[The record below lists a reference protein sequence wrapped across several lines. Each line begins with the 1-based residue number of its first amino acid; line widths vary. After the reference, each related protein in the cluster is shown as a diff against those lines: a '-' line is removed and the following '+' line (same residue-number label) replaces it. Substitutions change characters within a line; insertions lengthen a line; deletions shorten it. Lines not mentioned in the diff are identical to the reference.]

1 MQAESPAL
9 TRSVRLVHNR
19 ITMALLWNPESWSQ
33 RLAELEAQSGEL
45 KEAPLRRDV
54 RSLGMLLGV
63 VLREQA
69 GNELFAQVEALRQGT
84 IRRRDAEARG
94 QADEA
99 ARHAAAALEMVHALP
114 VERALLLSR
123 AFAFYFEL
131 INLAETNHRKRRRVA
146 LQLSGQAGRQRG
158 SLEGTLSEMRRVGI
172 GAEEALDWLRR
183 VLVIPVFTAHPT
195 EAARRTV
202 MFKRRRIGEFLEKL
216 DRIPIPVQELARLEQ
231 LVLAE
236 ITSLWQTDEVRS
248 QRPTVYD
255 EIKMGLDYYE
265 VSIFETL
272 PGLYREI
279 SEALKAAYGLEI
291 EVHELPV
298 VLRFGSW
305 IGGDRDG
312 NPFVTPE
319 VTRAAIQL
327 ARTHLLRYYRRQL
340 DRIIDLLTTSAQQRP
355 VSQALL
361 ERLHAYMAQV
371 RSPETQIFGAQ
382 FEFEYYRR
390 FVLCLKARV
399 QRTMEQTG
407 HGREGLPAMAHG
419 AAELPDK
426 LAAALPAYASV
437 AEFLDDLET
446 LRASLAANQGLRI
459 ARTLIDPLILE
470 VRTFGLHLHTLDI
483 RQHARVH
490 EAALKEAISDT
501 AAASLPAGLSTQT
514 SSALETFRAI
524 AEMKAGCSPEAIR
537 QYVISGAT
545 NVEDVLAVVRL
556 ARLGGV
562 KVEGAGCLPEAG
574 CDPGLPP
581 QRQGP
586 VAGDPGLPPQRQGP
600 VAGDPGFPP
609 QRQGP
614 VAGDPGLPPQRQ
626 GPVAG
631 DPGLMPVPLFES
643 IEDLRNAP
651 NVCRE
656 LWARPDYRKL
666 LASWGNWQEVMLG
679 YSDSN
684 KDGGMLTSTWEIFR
698 AHRDLHVAAREAGIR
713 LRLFHGRGGTVGRGG
728 GPTHRAIFAQ
738 PIDSFDGQLR
748 ITEQG
753 EVLNFKYADEV
764 LAERNLEL
772 MIAASLDA
780 LARPN
785 ARDPEGHFTGVL
797 RREWEAALD
806 ELSNLSF
813 GFYRK
818 HILDDPGV
826 VTYFEQS
833 TPVGE
838 LENAKIGSRPARRN
852 ASLRLADL
860 RAIPWVFGWTQSRL
874 LVPAWFGVGYAIE
887 RYLAESGA
895 GSGAGLA
902 LLQTMAREFPLFI
915 DLLRNVEM
923 ALGKADLGTARLY
936 SSLVGD
942 AALRE
947 RVYDLFEAEFHR
959 TVRAVLAITRQTE
972 LLESNRML
980 AHSIRLR
987 NPYVD
992 PMHLIQVDMLR
1003 RKRAGEDTPEVN
1015 RAIAATISGISA
1027 GLRNTG

>member
-1 MQAESPAL
+1 MQPFCL
-9 TRSVRLVHNR
+9 KGRLVRKGKSPGGISRDSVVHNQ

-33 RLAELEAQSGEL
+33 RLAELEAQSGDL
-45 KEAPLRRDV
+45 KESPLRRDV
-54 RSLGMLLGV
+54 RSLGILLGA

-69 GNELFAQVEALRQGT
+69 GEELFAQVEALRLGT
-84 IRRRDAEARG
+84 IRRRDADARG
-94 QADEA
+94 REEEA
-99 ARHAAAALEMVHALP
+99 SRHASAAMALVHSLP
-114 VERALLLSR
+114 VERAILLTR

-146 LQLSGQAGRQRG
+146 LRLCGQAGRQRG
-158 SLEGTLSEMRRVGI
+158 SLEGTFAEMRRVGF
-172 GAEEALDWLRR
+172 GAEEALNWLRR
-183 VLVIPVFTAHPT
+183 VLIVPVFTAHPT

-202 MFKRRRIGEFLEKL
+202 MFKRRRIGEFLEAL
-216 DRIPIPVQELARLEQ
+216 DRIPLPEQDMARLEE

-236 ITSLWQTDEVRS
+236 ITGLWQTDEVRS
-248 QRPTVYD
+248 RRPTVFD
-255 EIKMGLDYYE
+255 EIKMGLDYYD

-272 PGLYREI
+272 PELYREI
-279 SEALKAAYGLEI
+279 SAALRAAYDIDVEPL
-291 EVHELPV
+291 ELPL

-319 VTRAAIQL
+319 VTRAALQL
-327 ARTHLLRYYRRQL
+327 ARGHLLLYYQRQL
-340 DRIIDLLTTSAQQRP
+340 DLIIDLLTTSAQQRA
-355 VSQALL
+355 VSKALL
-361 ERLHAYMAQV
+361 ERLNAYVAQV
-371 RSPETQIFGAQ
+371 HTPEAQVFGSQ
-382 FEFEYYRR
+382 YEFEYYRR
-390 FVLCLKARV
+390 FVICLKARI
-399 QRTMEQTG
+399 QRTLEEASEEHAAT
-407 HGREGLPAMAHG
+407 G
-419 AAELPDK
+419 AALPVTPYTLARGHDK
-426 LAAALPAYASV
+426 LTQALPAYCSAQD
-437 AEFLDDLET
+437 FIDDLET
-446 LRASLAANQGLRI
+446 LRASLAENDGIRI
-459 ARTLIDPLILE
+459 ARTLIDPLILQA
-470 VRTFGLHLHTLDI
+470 RAFRLHLHTLDI

-490 EAALKEAISDT
+490 TAALREAISDT
-501 AAASLPAGLSTQT
+501 VAPVLPSGLSDQT
-514 SSALETFRAI
+514 ASVLETLRVV
-524 AEMKAGCSPEAIR
+524 AEVKAGCSPEAIR
-537 QYVISGAT
+537 QYVISGAES
-545 NVEDVLAVVRL
+545 VDDVLAVVRL

-562 KVEGAGCLPEAG
+562 KVEGTGE
-574 CDPGLPP
+574 
-581 QRQGP
+581 
-586 VAGDPGLPPQRQGP
+586 
-600 VAGDPGFPP
+600 
-609 QRQGP
+609 
-614 VAGDPGLPPQRQ
+614 
-626 GPVAG
+626 

-651 NVCRE
+651 RVCRD
-656 LWARPDYRKL
+656 LWSRPDYRRL
-666 LASWGNWQEVMLG
+666 LASWGNWQEIMLG

-698 AHRDLHVAAREAGIR
+698 AHRELHVVAREAGIK

-738 PIDSFDGQLR
+738 PIDAFDGQLR

-753 EVLNFKYADEV
+753 EVLNFKYADEI

-797 RREWEAALD
+797 RPEWESALD
-806 ELSNLSF
+806 ELSSVAF

-826 VTYFEQS
+826 VAYFEQS

-838 LENAKIGSRPARRN
+838 LENAKIGSRPARR
-852 ASLRLADL
+852 SDSTKLSDL

-874 LVPAWFGVGYAIE
+874 LVPAWFGVGYAIDQFLGRPE
-887 RYLAESGA
+887 ALE
-895 GSGAGLA
+895 
-902 LLQTMAREFPLFI
+902 LLQTMATEFPLFI

-936 SSLVGD
+936 STLVKD
-942 AALRE
+942 EKLRE
-947 RVYDLFEAEFHR
+947 RIYDLFEAEFHR
-959 TVRAVLAITRQTE
+959 TVRAVLAVTRQKE
-972 LLESNRML
+972 LLETNQVL
-980 AHSIRLR
+980 AHSIKLR

-1015 RAIAATISGISA
+1015 RAIAATINGISA

>member
-1 MQAESPAL
+1 
-9 TRSVRLVHNR
+9 
-19 ITMALLWNPESWSQ
+19 MALLWNPESWSQ
-33 RLAELEAQSGEL
+33 RLAEIEAQTGEL

-54 RSLGMLLGV
+54 RSLGMLLGE

-69 GNELFAQVEALRQGT
+69 GEDLFAHVEALRQGT

-94 QADEA
+94 HAEEA
-99 ARHAAAALEMVHALP
+99 ARHAAAALELVHSLP
-114 VERALLLSR
+114 AGRAILLTR

-131 INLAETNHRKRRRVA
+131 INLAETNHRKRRRIA
-146 LQLSGQAGRQRG
+146 LRLSGQAGRQRG
-158 SLEGTLSEMRRVGI
+158 SLEGTLSAMRRVGI
-172 GAEEALDWLRR
+172 GADEAMDWLRR
-183 VLVIPVFTAHPT
+183 VLIVPVFTAHPT

-202 MFKRRRIGEFLEKL
+202 MFKRRRIGEFLEAL
-216 DRIPIPVQELARLEQ
+216 DRIPIPERDLARLEQ

-248 QRPTVYD
+248 RRPTVYD
-255 EIKMGLDYYE
+255 EIKMGLDYYD

-272 PGLYREI
+272 PSLYREI
-279 SEALKAAYGLEI
+279 SEALHASYNLEI
-291 EVHELPV
+291 EVHELPL
-298 VLRFGSW
+298 VLNFGSW

-319 VTRAAIQL
+319 VTRDAVQL
-327 ARTHLLRYYRRQL
+327 ARGHLLLYYQRQL
-340 DRIIDLLTTSAQQRP
+340 DVIIDLLTSSAQQRS
-355 VSQALL
+355 VSSELL
-361 ERLHAYMAQV
+361 ERLEAYVALVHTPEAQV
-371 RSPETQIFGAQ
+371 FGAQ
-382 FEFEYYRR
+382 YEFEYYRR
-390 FVLCLKARV
+390 FVICVKARI
-399 QRTMEQTG
+399 QRTLERSSEQ
-407 HGREGLPAMAHG
+407 HSS
-419 AAELPDK
+419 
-426 LAAALPAYASV
+426 AAALPVMPYTLSRGQDKLAQALPPYCSV
-437 AEFLDDLET
+437 QDFLDDLEI
-446 LRASLAANQGLRI
+446 LRASLAQNSGLRI
-459 ARTLIDPLILE
+459 ARTLIDPLILQ

-490 EAALKEAISDT
+490 AAALQEAITDT
-501 AAASLPAGLSTQT
+501 VAPTLPVGLSAQT
-514 SSALETFRAI
+514 SNVLETFRVVANI
-524 AEMKAGCSPEAIR
+524 KTGCSPEAVR
-537 QYVISGAT
+537 QYVISGAAS
-545 NVEDVLAVVRL
+545 VEDVLAVVRL

-562 KVEGAGCLPEAG
+562 RVEGS
-574 CDPGLPP
+574 
-581 QRQGP
+581 GP
-586 VAGDPGLPPQRQGP
+586 
-600 VAGDPGFPP
+600 
-609 QRQGP
+609 
-614 VAGDPGLPPQRQ
+614 
-626 GPVAG
+626 

-651 NVCRE
+651 AVCRE
-656 LWARPDYRKL
+656 LWSRPDYRAL
-666 LASWGNWQEVMLG
+666 LASWDNWQEVMLG

-698 AHRDLHVAAREAGIR
+698 AHRDLHVVAREAGVK

-738 PIDSFDGQLR
+738 PIDAFDGQLR

-785 ARDPEGHFTGVL
+785 ARDPEGHFTGL
-797 RREWEAALD
+797 LKPEWEAALD
-806 ELSNLSF
+806 ELSNLSY
-813 GFYRK
+813 GFYGK

-852 ASLRLADL
+852 ASPQLADL

-874 LVPAWFGVGYAIE
+874 LVPAWFGVGFAIDQ
-887 RYLAESGA
+887 YLAQSG
-895 GSGAGLA
+895 SLE
-902 LLQTMAREFPLFI
+902 LLQTMAKEFPLFI
-915 DLLRNVEM
+915 DLVRNVEM
-923 ALGKADLGTARLY
+923 ALGKADLATARIY
-936 SSLVGD
+936 SSLVPD
-942 AALRE
+942 TRLRE
-947 RVYDLFEAEFHR
+947 RIYDLFEAEFHR
-959 TVRAVLAITRQTE
+959 TVRAVLAVTRQAE
-972 LLESNRML
+972 LLESNQVL
-980 AHSIRLR
+980 AHSIKLR

>member
-1 MQAESPAL
+1 
-9 TRSVRLVHNR
+9 
-19 ITMALLWNPESWSQ
+19 MALLWNPENWQQ
-33 RLAELEAQSGEL
+33 RLAELEAQTGDL

-54 RSLGMLLGV
+54 RSLGMLLGE

-69 GNELFAQVEALRQGT
+69 GEALFGEVETLRQDT

-94 QADEA
+94 RNEEA
-99 ARHAAAALEMVHALP
+99 ARNAAGALEMVHQLAP
-114 VERALLLSR
+114 ERAILLTR

-131 INLAETNHRKRRRVA
+131 INLAEPNHRKRRRIA
-146 LQLSGQAGRQRG
+146 LKLSGGAGRQRG
-158 SLEGTLSEMRRVGI
+158 SLAGTLCEMRRVGI
-172 GAEEALDWLRR
+172 GADEALDWLKR
-183 VLVIPVFTAHPT
+183 VLIIPVFTAHPT
-195 EAARRTV
+195 EVARRTV
-202 MFKRRRIGEFLEKL
+202 MFKRRRIGEFLAAL
-216 DRIPIPVQELARLEQ
+216 DRIPIPEQDLARVEEQ
-231 LVLAE
+231 VLAE

-248 QRPTVYD
+248 RRPTVYD
-255 EIKMGLDYYE
+255 EIKMGLDYYD

-279 SEALKAAYGLEI
+279 SEALQIAYGIEI
-291 EVHELPV
+291 EPHALPQ

-319 VTRAAIQL
+319 VTRDAIRM
-327 ARTHLLRYYRRQL
+327 ARGHLLLYYQGQL
-340 DRIIDLLTTSAQQRP
+340 DLIIDLLTTSAQQRT
-355 VSQALL
+355 VSDALTA
-361 ERLHAYMAQV
+361 RLKAYVAQV
-371 RSPETQIFGAQ
+371 HTPEAQVFGEQ
-382 FEFEYYRR
+382 YEFEYSRR
-390 FVLCLKARV
+390 FIICVKARV
-399 QRTMEQTG
+399 HRTLEEPG
-407 HGREGLPAMAHG
+407 PAG
-419 AAELPDK
+419 AAMPVMPYTLSKGQDK
-426 LAAALPAYASV
+426 LAQVLPTYSSV
-437 AEFLDDLET
+437 DEFLSDLEV
-446 LRASLAANQGLRI
+446 LRESLAANGGIRI
-459 ARTLIDPLILE
+459 ARTLIDPLILR

-483 RQHARVH
+483 RQHAQVLQT
-490 EAALKEAISDT
+490 ALQEAISDT
-501 AAASLPAGLSTQT
+501 MAPNLPSGLSEATE
-514 SSALETFRAI
+514 SVLETFRVV
-524 AEMKAGCSPEAIR
+524 AEVKAGCSPESIR
-537 QYVISGAT
+537 QYVISGAST
-545 NVEDVLAVVRL
+545 VDDVLAVVRL

-562 KVEGAGCLPEAG
+562 KVEGSGR
-574 CDPGLPP
+574 DPGLPP
-581 QRQGP
+581 R
-586 VAGDPGLPPQRQGP
+586 
-600 VAGDPGFPP
+600 
-609 QRQGP
+609 
-614 VAGDPGLPPQRQ
+614 RQ

-643 IEDLRNAP
+643 IDDLRNAAA
-651 NVCRE
+651 VCRE
-656 LWARPDYRKL
+656 LWNRPDYRKL
-666 LASWGNWQEVMLG
+666 IASWDNWQEVMLG

-698 AHRDLHVAAREAGIR
+698 AHRDLHVAAREAGVK

-738 PIDSFDGQLR
+738 PMDSFDGQLR

-797 RREWEAALD
+797 KPEWEAAFD
-806 ELSNLSF
+806 ELSGLAF

-838 LENAKIGSRPARRN
+838 LENAKIGSRPSRR
-852 ASLRLADL
+852 SSSPKLTDL

-874 LVPAWFGVGYAIE
+874 LVPAWFGVGYAME
-887 RYLAESGA
+887 EYLARP
-895 GSGAGLA
+895 GSLE
-902 LLQTMAREFPLFI
+902 LLQTMAKEFPLFI
-915 DLLRNVEM
+915 DLIRNVEL
-923 ALGKADLGTARLY
+923 ALGKVDLATARLY
-936 SSLVGD
+936 SELVGD
-942 AALRE
+942 AKLRE
-947 RVYDLFEAEFHR
+947 RIYDMFDAEFHR
-959 TVRAVLAITRQTE
+959 TVRAVLAVTRQKE
-972 LLESNRML
+972 VLESNQVL
-980 AHSIRLR
+980 AHSIKLR

-1003 RKRAGEDTPEVN
+1003 RKRAGEDTPAVN

>member
-1 MQAESPAL
+1 MP
-9 TRSVRLVHNR
+9 
-19 ITMALLWNPESWSQ
+19 LLWNPESWSQ
-33 RLAELEAQSGEL
+33 RLAELEAQSGDL

-54 RSLGMLLGV
+54 RSLGTLLGV

-69 GNELFAQVEALRQGT
+69 GEELFAQFEALRQGT
-84 IRRRDAEARG
+84 IRRRDADAHGKTE
-94 QADEA
+94 EA
-99 ARHAAAALEMVHALP
+99 ARQDSAAMALVHSLP
-114 VERALLLSR
+114 VERAVLLTR

-146 LQLSGQAGRQRG
+146 LRLSGQAGRQRG
-158 SLEGTLSEMRRVGI
+158 SLAGTLAEMRRVGI
-172 GAEEALDWLRR
+172 GAEEALNWLRR
-183 VLVIPVFTAHPT
+183 VLIVPVFTAHPT

-202 MFKRRRIGEFLEKL
+202 MFKRRRIGEFLEAL
-216 DRIPIPVQELARLEQ
+216 DRIPLPTQDMARLEE

-236 ITSLWQTDEVRS
+236 ITGLWQTDEVRS
-248 QRPTVYD
+248 RRPTVYD
-255 EIKMGLDYYE
+255 EVKMGLDYYD

-272 PGLYREI
+272 PELYREI
-279 SEALKAAYGLEI
+279 SAALESAYDLEI
-291 EVHELPV
+291 EPLDLPL

-312 NPFVTPE
+312 NPFVTPD
-319 VTRAAIQL
+319 VTRAALQL
-327 ARTHLLRYYRRQL
+327 ARGHLLLHYQHQL
-340 DRIIDLLTTSAQQRP
+340 DGIIDLLTTSAQQRP
-355 VSQALL
+355 VSEALL
-361 ERLHAYMAQV
+361 ERLRAYVAQV
-371 RSPETQIFGAQ
+371 HTPEAQVFGSQ
-382 FEFEYYRR
+382 YEFEYYRR
-390 FVLCLKARV
+390 FVICLKARI
-399 QRTMEQTG
+399 QRTLEQASDAMG
-407 HGREGLPAMAHG
+407 AGKGLPVTPFTLARGH
-419 AAELPDK
+419 DK
-426 LAAALPAYASV
+426 LTQALPAYCSV
-437 AEFLDDLET
+437 QDFLDDLET
-446 LRASLAANQGLRI
+446 LRASLAEHEGIRI
-459 ARTLIDPLILE
+459 ARTLIDPLILK

-483 RQHARVH
+483 RQHARLH
-490 EAALKEAISDT
+490 AAALREAISDT
-501 AAASLPAGLSTQT
+501 IAPALQIELSNETG
-514 SSALETFRAI
+514 SILETFRVV
-524 AEMKAGCSPEAIR
+524 AEVKAGCSPEAIR
-537 QYVISGAT
+537 QYVISGASS
-545 NVEDVLAVVRL
+545 VEDVLAVVRL

-562 KVEGAGCLPEAG
+562 KVEGAGP
-574 CDPGLPP
+574 DPTLDHNFASG
-581 QRQGP
+581 R
-586 VAGDPGLPPQRQGP
+586 
-600 VAGDPGFPP
+600 
-609 QRQGP
+609 
-614 VAGDPGLPPQRQ
+614 
-626 GPVAG
+626 

-651 NVCRE
+651 AICRE
-656 LWARPDYRKL
+656 LWSRADYRRL
-666 LASWGNWQEVMLG
+666 LESWGNWQEIMLG

-698 AHRDLHVAAREAGIR
+698 AHRDLHVFAREAGIK

-738 PIDSFDGQLR
+738 PFDSFDGQLR

-797 RREWEAALD
+797 KPEWESAFD
-806 ELSNLSF
+806 ELSSLAYDS
-813 GFYRK
+813 YRQ

-826 VTYFEQS
+826 MIYFEQS

-852 ASLRLADL
+852 QSPKLADL

-874 LVPAWFGVGYAIE
+874 LVPAWFGVGFAIE
-887 RYLAESGA
+887 QFLARPGA
-895 GSGAGLA
+895 SQGAGLA

-936 SSLVGD
+936 STLVMD
-942 AALRE
+942 EKLRE
-947 RVYDLFEAEFHR
+947 RIYGMFEAEFHR
-959 TVRAVLAITRQTE
+959 TVRALLAVTRQKE
-972 LLESNRML
+972 LLQSNQVL

-1003 RKRAGEDTPEVN
+1003 RKRAGEDTPDVN
-1015 RAIAATISGISA
+1015 RAIAATINGISA

>member
-1 MQAESPAL
+1 
-9 TRSVRLVHNR
+9 
-19 ITMALLWNPESWSQ
+19 MALLWSPESWSQ
-33 RLAELEAQSGEL
+33 RLAELEARSGEL

-54 RSLGMLLGV
+54 RSLGTLLGE

-69 GNELFAQVEALRQGT
+69 GEDLFAHVEALRQGT

-94 QADEA
+94 EEEEA
-99 ARHAAAALEMVHALP
+99 ERHRAKALELVHSLP
-114 VERALLLSR
+114 AERAILLTR

-131 INLAETNHRKRRRVA
+131 INLAETNHRKRRRIA
-146 LQLSGQAGRQRG
+146 LQLTGEAGRQRG
-158 SLEGTLSEMRRVGI
+158 SLIGTLAEMRRVGI
-172 GAEEALDWLRR
+172 TAEEAMQWLRR
-183 VLVIPVFTAHPT
+183 ILIVPVFTAHPT
-195 EAARRTV
+195 EVARRTV
-202 MFKRRRIGEFLEKL
+202 MTKRRRIGEFLARL
-216 DRIPIPVQELARLEQ
+216 DQIPVAEQELARLEDAIR
-231 LVLAE
+231 AE

-248 QRPTVYD
+248 RRPTVYD
-255 EIKMGLDYYE
+255 EVKMGLDYYD
-265 VSIFETL
+265 VSIFGTL

-279 SEALKAAYGLEI
+279 AEALRAAYELEI
-291 EVHELPV
+291 EPHQLPQ

-319 VTRAAIQL
+319 VTRDAVQL
-327 ARTHLLRYYRRQL
+327 ARGHLLLYYQGRL
-340 DRIIDLLTTSAQQRP
+340 DEIIDLLTTSAQQRT
-355 VSQALL
+355 VTRQLR
-361 ERLHAYMAQV
+361 ERLDAYVALVHTPEAQV
-371 RSPETQIFGAQ
+371 FGTQY
-382 FEFEYYRR
+382 EFEYYRR
-390 FVLCLKARV
+390 FMICVKARI
-399 QRTMEQTG
+399 QRTLEQTG
-407 HGREGLPAMAHG
+407 KHGQAMLPVMPYTLAQG
-419 AAELPDK
+419 QEK
-426 LAAALPAYASV
+426 LAQVLPEYCSV
-437 AEFLDDLET
+437 DEFLDDLEA
-446 LRASLAANQGLRI
+446 LRSSLAANAGLRI
-459 ARTLIDPLILE
+459 AETLIDPLILQ

-490 EAALKEAISDT
+490 AAALQEAISDT
-501 AAASLPAGLSTQT
+501 IAPVLPGEM
-514 SSALETFRAI
+514 SAETRSVLETFRVV
-524 AEMKAGCSPEAIR
+524 AEMKEGCSPEVIR
-537 QYVISGAT
+537 QYVISGASS
-545 NVEDVLAVVRL
+545 VEDVLAVVRL

-562 KVEGAGCLPEAG
+562 TVEGAG
-574 CDPGLPP
+574 
-581 QRQGP
+581 R
-586 VAGDPGLPPQRQGP
+586 
-600 VAGDPGFPP
+600 
-609 QRQGP
+609 
-614 VAGDPGLPPQRQ
+614 
-626 GPVAG
+626 

-643 IEDLRNAP
+643 IEDLRQAP
-651 NVCRE
+651 EICRE
-656 LWARPDYRKL
+656 LWSRPDYRKL

-698 AHRDLHVAAREAGIR
+698 AHRGLHVVARECGVK

-738 PIDSFDGQLR
+738 PMDAFEGQLR

-785 ARDPEGHFTGVL
+785 ARDPHAHFTGVL
-797 RREWEAALD
+797 MPEWEAALD
-806 ELSNLSF
+806 KLSEISF

-818 HILDDPGV
+818 HILDDPDV

-838 LENAKIGSRPARRN
+838 LEHAKIGSRPARRN
-852 ASLRLADL
+852 KSPKLSDL

-874 LVPAWFGVGYAIE
+874 LVPAWFGVGFAFE
-887 RYLAESGA
+887 EFTKKSG
-895 GSGAGLA
+895 SLE
-902 LLQTMAREFPLFI
+902 LLQMMAREFPLFI

-923 ALGKADLGTARLY
+923 ALGKADLSTARLY
-936 SSLVGD
+936 AQLVKN
-942 AALRE
+942 AKVRE
-947 RVYDLFEAEFHR
+947 RIYDVLETEFDR
-959 TVRAVLAITRQTE
+959 TVRAVLAITGQKE
-972 LLESNRML
+972 LLESNQVL
-980 AHSIRLR
+980 AHSIKLR

>member
-1 MQAESPAL
+1 
-9 TRSVRLVHNR
+9 
-19 ITMALLWNPESWSQ
+19 MALLWNPESWSQ
-33 RLAELEAQSGEL
+33 RLAELEAQTGDL

-54 RSLGMLLGV
+54 RSLGMLLGE

-69 GNELFAQVEALRQGT
+69 GDDLFSHVEALRQGT
-84 IRRRDAEARG
+84 IRRRDAEAHGR
-94 QADEA
+94 DEDA
-99 ARHAAAALEMVHALP
+99 ARHGAAALELVHSIPA
-114 VERALLLSR
+114 ERAILLTR

-146 LQLSGQAGRQRG
+146 LRLSGQAGRQRG
-158 SLEGTLSEMRRVGI
+158 SLEGTLCEMRRVGI
-172 GAEEALDWLRR
+172 GASEALEWLRR
-183 VLVIPVFTAHPT
+183 VLIVPVFTAHPT

-202 MFKRRRIGEFLEKL
+202 MFKRRRIGEFLEAL
-216 DRIPIPVQELARLEQ
+216 DRIPIPERELAGLEQ

-236 ITSLWQTDEVRS
+236 ITGLWQTDEVRS
-248 QRPTVYD
+248 RRPTVYD
-255 EIKMGLDYYE
+255 EIKMGLDYYD

-279 SEALKAAYGLEI
+279 SEALRAAYELEI
-291 EVHELPV
+291 EPHELPLL
-298 VLRFGSW
+298 LRFGSW

-319 VTRAAIQL
+319 VTRDAIQL
-327 ARTHLLRYYRRQL
+327 ARGHLLLHYQL
-340 DRIIDLLTTSAQQRP
+340 RLDVIIDLLTTSAQQRP
-355 VSQALL
+355 VSDDLL
-361 ERLHAYMAQV
+361 ARLNAYVAHVHTPEAQV
-371 RSPETQIFGAQ
+371 FGAQ
-382 FEFEYYRR
+382 YEFEYYRR
-390 FVLCLKARV
+390 FTICLKARI
-399 QRTMEQTG
+399 QRTLSEAGNQPHTRG
-407 HGREGLPAMAHG
+407 
-419 AAELPDK
+419 
-426 LAAALPAYASV
+426 AALPVTPFTLSREHEKLTQAMPAYGSSQ
-437 AEFLDDLET
+437 EFLDDLET
-446 LRASLAANQGLRI
+446 LRASLAANSGIRI

-470 VRTFGLHLHTLDI
+470 VRTFGLHLHTLDV
-483 RQHARVH
+483 RQHASVH
-490 EAALKEAISDT
+490 SAALQEAISDT
-501 AAASLPAGLSTQT
+501 IAPILPAGLSEQT
-514 SSALETFRAI
+514 SRVLETFRVI
-524 AEMKAGCSPEAIR
+524 AEVKDGCSPESIR
-537 QYVISGAT
+537 QYVISGAST
-545 NVEDVLAVVRL
+545 VEDVLAVVRL

-562 KVEGAGCLPEAG
+562 QVEGH
-574 CDPGLPP
+574 DS
-581 QRQGP
+581 
-586 VAGDPGLPPQRQGP
+586 
-600 VAGDPGFPP
+600 
-609 QRQGP
+609 
-614 VAGDPGLPPQRQ
+614 
-626 GPVAG
+626 

-651 NVCRE
+651 GVCRD
-656 LWARPDYRKL
+656 LFNRPDYRKL
-666 LASWGNWQEVMLG
+666 IASWGDWQEVMLG

-698 AHRDLHVAAREAGIR
+698 AHRDLHVVAREAGIK

-785 ARDPEGHFTGVL
+785 ARDPQGHFTGML
-797 RREWEAALD
+797 KPEWESAFN
-806 ELSNLSF
+806 ELSELAY

-818 HILDDPGV
+818 HVLEDADV

-852 ASLRLADL
+852 SSPKLSDL

-874 LVPAWFGVGYAIE
+874 LVPAWFGVGYAVE
-887 RYLAESGA
+887 QYLGETAAPSGDRQ
-895 GSGAGLA
+895 A
-902 LLQTMAREFPLFI
+902 LLRTMAKEFPLFI
-915 DLLRNVEM
+915 DLIRNVEM
-923 ALGKADLGTARLY
+923 ALGKVDLATARLY
-936 SSLVGD
+936 SALVPD

-947 RVYDLFEAEFHR
+947 RVYDMFEAEFHR
-959 TVRAVLAITRQTE
+959 SVRAVLAVTGQRE
-972 LLESNRML
+972 LLQSNQVL
-980 AHSIRLR
+980 ARSIKLR

>member
-1 MQAESPAL
+1 
-9 TRSVRLVHNR
+9 
-19 ITMALLWNPESWSQ
+19 MALLWNPESWSQ
-33 RLAELEAQSGEL
+33 RLAELEAQSGDL

-54 RSLGMLLGV
+54 RSLGMLLGE

-69 GNELFAQVEALRQGT
+69 GDDLFSHVEALRQGT
-84 IRRRDAEARG
+84 IRRRDAEAHGRTE
-94 QADEA
+94 DA
-99 ARHAAAALEMVHALP
+99 ARHGAAALELVHSIPA
-114 VERALLLSR
+114 ERAILLTR

-146 LQLSGQAGRQRG
+146 LRLSGQAGRQRG
-158 SLEGTLSEMRRVGI
+158 SLEGTLCEMRRVGI
-172 GAEEALDWLRR
+172 GASEALEWLRR
-183 VLVIPVFTAHPT
+183 VLIVPVFTAHPT

-202 MFKRRRIGEFLEKL
+202 MFKRRRIGEFLEAL
-216 DRIPIPVQELARLEQ
+216 DRIPIPEQDLAGLEQ

-248 QRPTVYD
+248 RRPTVYD
-255 EIKMGLDYYE
+255 EIKMGLDYYD

-279 SEALKAAYGLEI
+279 SQALRAAYDLDI
-291 EVHELPV
+291 EPHELPLL
-298 VLRFGSW
+298 LRFGSW

-319 VTRAAIQL
+319 VTRDAIQL
-327 ARTHLLRYYRRQL
+327 ARGHLLLHYQRRL
-340 DRIIDLLTTSAQQRP
+340 DVIIDLLTTSAQQRP
-355 VSQALL
+355 VSDDLL
-361 ERLHAYMAQV
+361 ARLNAYVARVHTPEAQV
-371 RSPETQIFGAQ
+371 FGAQ
-382 FEFEYYRR
+382 YEFEYYRR
-390 FVLCLKARV
+390 FAICLKARI
-399 QRTMEQTG
+399 QRTLGETG
-407 HGREGLPAMAHG
+407 QPHTRGTALPVTPFTLSREH
-419 AAELPDK
+419 EK
-426 LAAALPAYASV
+426 LTQALPAYSSAQ
-437 AEFLDDLET
+437 EFLGDLET
-446 LRASLAANQGLRI
+446 LRASLSANGGIRI
-459 ARTLIDPLILE
+459 ARTLIDPLILQ
-470 VRTFGLHLHTLDI
+470 VRTFGLHLHTLDV
-483 RQHARVH
+483 RQHARIH
-490 EAALKEAISDT
+490 AAALQEAISDT
-501 AAASLPAGLSTQT
+501 VAPSLPSGLSAQT
-514 SSALETFRAI
+514 SSVLETFRVI
-524 AEMKAGCSPEAIR
+524 AEVKDGCSPESIR
-537 QYVISGAT
+537 QYVISGAST
-545 NVEDVLAVVRL
+545 VDDVLAVVRL

-562 KVEGAGCLPEAG
+562 HVEGSES
-574 CDPGLPP
+574 
-581 QRQGP
+581 
-586 VAGDPGLPPQRQGP
+586 
-600 VAGDPGFPP
+600 
-609 QRQGP
+609 
-614 VAGDPGLPPQRQ
+614 
-626 GPVAG
+626 

-651 NVCRE
+651 SVCRD
-656 LWARPDYRKL
+656 LWSRSDYRRL
-666 LASWGNWQEVMLG
+666 IASWDNWQEVMLG

-698 AHRDLHVAAREAGIR
+698 AHRELHVVAREAGIK

-738 PIDSFDGQLR
+738 PFDAFDGQLR

-785 ARDPEGHFTGVL
+785 ARDPQGHFTGVL
-797 RREWEAALD
+797 KPEWESAFN
-806 ELSNLSF
+806 ELSELSY

-818 HILDDPGV
+818 HILEDPGV

-852 ASLRLADL
+852 ASPQLADL

-874 LVPAWFGVGYAIE
+874 LVPAWFGVGYAVDQF
-887 RYLAESGA
+887 LGDAVAPAA
-895 GSGAGLA
+895 GPSNDRQA
-902 LLQTMAREFPLFI
+902 LLRTMAREFPLFI
-915 DLLRNVEM
+915 DLIRNVEM
-923 ALGKADLGTARLY
+923 ALGKADLTTARLY
-936 SSLVGD
+936 SALVPD
-942 AALRE
+942 TALRE
-947 RVYDLFEAEFHR
+947 RIYDMFEAEFHR
-959 TVRAVLAITRQTE
+959 STRAVLAVTGQNE
-972 LLESNRML
+972 LLQSNQVL
-980 AHSIRLR
+980 ARSIKLR